1 MRRYLFL
8 ISQPAAAMT
17 LACGPLLHLIHQVVI
32 RLSCHWATSHAM
44 IVLAVAPA
52 RHAFAPLCSLRP
64 ADHDVHNPTNVLGPS
79 PPDARTQAALSWNQ
93 HIVVPCAGAACP
105 TIERLHPRGPS
116 LLLGPWSLAI
126 RSILSWLGPASWAE
140 RRRLL
145 IGHPTVMA

>member
-64 ADHDVHNPTNVLGPS
+64 ADHDVYVSYERAPPIAAQCTNATGPILEPAHCGAVCRCSLSDHRMITSSRPQPT
-79 PPDARTQAALSWNQ
+79 
-93 HIVVPCAGAACP
+93 AGAVVVGNQIDFELA
-105 TIERLHPRGPS
+105 RAS
-116 LLLGPWSLAI
+116 LVG
-126 RSILSWLGPASWAE
+126 
-140 RRRLL
+140 
-145 IGHPTVMA
+145 